1 MQQKVVSYAGVTANT
16 NNGEVEGVCQAVAI
30 FGDTNSATNYLT
42 GWKMDGTSSA
52 KDTKAGFMQ
61 KLAKAL
67 DAARKQARKISS
79 RSHRAFEKTDG
90 AENTNQRDLGSLQGV
105 PSD

>member
-1 MQQKVVSYAGVTANT
+1 M
-16 NNGEVEGVCQAVAI
+16 AI

-42 GWKMDGTSSA
+42 GWKMDSTSSA

-67 DAARKQARKISS
+67 DAARKQARKLSS
-79 RSHRAFEKTDG
+79 RSGRAFEKTDR
-90 AENTNQRDLGSLQGV
+90 AESASRRDLGSLQGV
-105 PSD
+105 PSDC

>member
-1 MQQKVVSYAGVTANT
+1 MSYAGVTANT

-61 KLAKAL
+61 KLAIAL
-67 DAARKQARKISS
+67 DAARRQAESAS
-79 RSHRAFEKTDG
+79 R
-90 AENTNQRDLGSLQGV
+90 RDLGSLQGV

>member
-1 MQQKVVSYAGVTANT
+1 MQHIVVSYAGVTANT

-67 DAARKQARKISS
+67 DAARKQASSKTLS
-79 RSHRAFEKTDG
+79 RSDCALEKTDRAG
-90 AENTNQRDLGSLQGV
+90 QCKSKRTW
-105 PSD
+105 

>member
-1 MQQKVVSYAGVTANT
+1 M
-16 NNGEVEGVCQAVAI
+16 AI

-42 GWKMDGTSSA
+42 GWKMDGTSSE

-79 RSHRAFEKTDG
+79 RSHRAFEKSDG
-90 AENTNQRDLGSLQGV
+90 AENKNQRDLGSLQGV
-105 PSD
+105 PSE

>member
-1 MQQKVVSYAGVTANT
+1 MVSYVGVTANT
-16 NNGEVEGVCQAVAI
+16 NDGEVEGVWKAVAI
-30 FGDTNSATNYLT
+30 FGDTNFATNYLS

-67 DAARKQARKISS
+67 DAARKQARKLFHEATAHLKKRIEQKVQVEETLVVC
-79 RSHRAFEKTDG
+79 REY
-90 AENTNQRDLGSLQGV
+90 LQI
-105 PSD
+105 DD

>member
-1 MQQKVVSYAGVTANT
+1 M
-16 NNGEVEGVCQAVAI
+16 AI

-79 RSHRAFEKTDG
+79 RSND
-90 AENTNQRDLGSLQGV
+90 D
-105 PSD
+105 